1 MKKITIAAAAFLLLF
16 GVKHSN
22 AQTKSFEFETD
33 PTSFFTNGYNFNF
46 GYSIPHWAIR
56 LVPYK
61 TELPEFIHG
70 NKDFKQNMLG
80 VAFDLDY
87 FFKENNNGLFVGPV
101 VIYSKDEIEN
111 SYKQK
116 INNDQ
121 LLAGLR
127 IGYRIMPFK
136 KQRENLNGFYFTPF
150 IAPFYSSANDVAF
163 TNGNSFEYKQ
173 FQFWGGIHLGYRI
186 NTRYNSSNE

>member
-1 MKKITIAAAAFLLLF
+1 MKKIIITITALLTLF
-16 GVKHSN
+16 GTSN
-22 AQTKSFEFETD
+22 SHAQTKSFEIESD
-33 PTSFFTNGYNFNF
+33 PTAFFSKGYNFNF
-46 GYSIPHWAIR
+46 GYSIPHLAIR

-70 NKDFKQNMLG
+70 NKDFKLDMLG

-111 SYKQK
+111 NYKQK
-116 INNDQ
+116 ITNDE

-150 IAPFYSSANDVAF
+150 IAPLYTFAKDVTF
-163 TNGNSFEYKQ
+163 TNGNSFEYNQ

-186 NTRYNSSNE
+186 NTQKQ